1 MSVFIRKE
9 DVDVFKEHEKE
20 ILTEVEIERLKTL
33 EPTKDKI
40 EGSRKVIFDFI
51 RRKKRK
57 LYGGQAQNILIKA
70 KNPKD
75 AIYHEL
81 EYRDIEFYTSSPFLD
96 MIELADELYAKGFKK
111 VDVKEAQH
119 FGTAKLFVDMLETVD
134 ASYVPNN
141 IINRIP
147 YEEIDGLWIASPSW
161 IFVNTLRVVTD
172 LLTGVYRLSKDIERG
187 YLMQKYYPMKLLN
200 REPKQEKPAVE
211 SEELRNGIL
220 EWCTGKESV
229 IQIGELG
236 CEYYK
241 TLKIPNASSVGRLDI
256 ISTNFAAD
264 SYDIYRHLEKIVGD
278 KKDKLVSLE
287 YYPFYEYTGHRFSI
301 WYMNKPVVQV
311 FSYNKKCTPYR
322 DIKYGKNSFLRMGTF
337 SLVLMYNYIMFHM
350 ARVNKEEES
359 DELQWR
365 WQIQTCID
373 ARNKYLKEKKKTIYD
388 STPYQELKVTCIGKT
403 LDAPRAMRLRSHAAF
418 KNREHKFK
426 YNPEEEIANAKKR
439 QSRDDGGKTLKE
451 RQMDLCKQKFFNI
464 SGNPVRKDR
473 NLHVNLSKP
482 RPVDYNPTEE
492 ELASEADTVGDDVK
506 EE

>member
-9 DVDVFKEHEKE
+9 DADVFKEHEKE
-20 ILTEVEIERLKTL
+20 ILAEVEIKRLATL

-81 EYRDIEFYTSSPFLD
+81 EYKDIEFYSPDILRD
-96 MIELADELYAKGFKK
+96 AIELADELYAKGFKK
-111 VDVKEAQH
+111 IDAKEAQH
-119 FGTAKLFVDMLETVD
+119 FGTVKLFVDMLETVD
-134 ASYVPNN
+134 LSFVNRNVY
-141 IINRIP
+141 NRIP

-161 IFVNTLRVVTD
+161 MFVNTLRVVTD
-172 LLTGVYRLSKDIERG
+172 MLTGIYRLEKDLTRG

-200 REPKQEKPAVE
+200 REPKHEKPAAE
-211 SEELRNGIL
+211 SEFLRNAIL

-241 TLKIPNASSVGRLDI
+241 TLKIPSANAAGRLDI

-264 SYDIYRHLEKIVGD
+264 SYDIYHYLEKIVGD

-287 YYPFYEYTGHRFSI
+287 YYPFYEYTGHRFTI

-311 FSYNKKCTPYR
+311 FSYNKRCTPYR

-337 SLVLMYNYIMFHM
+337 SLILMYNYVMFHIS
-350 ARVNKEEES
+350 RVNKEESE
-359 DELQWR
+359 ELNWR

-373 ARNKYLKEKKKTIYD
+373 ARNKYLKDNKKTIYD
-388 STPYQELKVTCIGKT
+388 KTAFGELRVQCTGKA
-403 LDAPRAMRLRSHAAF
+403 LDAPRAMRLRSQAAH
-418 KNREHKFK
+418 KNREQKFK
-426 YNPEEEIANAKKR
+426 YNPEDEIANAKKR
-439 QSRDDGGKTLKE
+439 ATRDSGGKSLKE
-451 RQMDLCKQKFFNI
+451 RQDDLCRQKFFNA
-464 SGNPVRKDR
+464 SGNPIKKEKNFKVHLDQ
-473 NLHVNLSKP
+473 P
-482 RPVDYNPTEE
+482 RPQDYNPTEE
-492 ELASEADTVGDDVK
+492 QLANEDGDEGFG
-506 EE
+506 EEPND